1 MNHPEPVLEMYNYH
15 AWTNGVIIDRLNEL
29 PEHVYHKEIQSG
41 FSSVSKVLSHIYL
54 TDYAWFDII
63 SGISMDEA
71 MASSS
76 ELKEEV
82 EKKSIEEMKKTFM
95 DLYERNKALLSTV
108 DMEKVMVVDNPY
120 AGSLETTISES
131 VLHVVTHGSYHRGNI
146 ATMLRQM
153 GHTSVMQDFGLYL
166 YTKSNIKLYTISW
179 IGGMYRWMNLLAPV
193 FTVHM
198 MCIVRLVF

>member
-15 AWTNGVIIDRLNEL
+15 AWANGVIIDRLNEL
-29 PEHVYHKEIQSG
+29 PEHIYHKEIQSG

-63 SGISMDEA
+63 SGIRMNEA

-82 EKKSIEEMKKTFM
+82 EKKSIEEMKKKFI

-166 YTKSNIKLYTISW
+166 YTK
-179 IGGMYRWMNLLAPV
+179 
-193 FTVHM
+193 
-198 MCIVRLVF
+198 

>member
-15 AWTNGVIIDRLNEL
+15 AWANGVIIDRLNEL
-29 PEHVYHKEIQSG
+29 PEHIYHKEIQSG

-54 TDYAWFDII
+54 TDYTWFDII

-82 EKKSIEEMKKTFM
+82 EKKSIEEMKKIFM
-95 DLYERNKALLSTV
+95 DLYVRNKELLSTV

-120 AGSLETTISES
+120 AGALETTISES

-166 YTKSNIKLYTISW
+166 YTK
-179 IGGMYRWMNLLAPV
+179 
-193 FTVHM
+193 
-198 MCIVRLVF
+198 

>member
-1 MNHPEPVLEMYNYH
+1 LYNYH
-15 AWTNGVIIDRLNEL
+15 AWANGVIIDRLNEL
-29 PEHVYHKEIQSG
+29 PEHIYHKEIQSG

-54 TDYAWFDII
+54 TDYTWFDII

-76 ELKEEV
+76 ELKKEV
-82 EKKSIEEMKKTFM
+82 EKKSIEEMKKIFI
-95 DLYERNKALLSTV
+95 DLYERSKALLSTE

-166 YTKSNIKLYTISW
+166 YTK
-179 IGGMYRWMNLLAPV
+179 
-193 FTVHM
+193 
-198 MCIVRLVF
+198 

>member
-15 AWTNGVIIDRLNEL
+15 SWANGVIIDRLNEL
-29 PEHVYHKEIQSG
+29 PQHIYHKEIQSG

-63 SGISMDEA
+63 TGKSMDEA
-71 MASSS
+71 MASSNQ
-76 ELKEEV
+76 LRKEV
-82 EKKSIEEMKKTFM
+82 EKKGIEEMKIIFL
-95 DLYERNKALLSTV
+95 DLYDRNKALLSTA
-108 DMEKVMVVDNPY
+108 DMEKVIIVDNPY
-120 AGSLETTISES
+120 AGFLETSISES

-166 YTKSNIKLYTISW
+166 YSK
-179 IGGMYRWMNLLAPV
+179 
-193 FTVHM
+193 
-198 MCIVRLVF
+198 

>member
-15 AWTNGVIIDRLNEL
+15 AWANGVIIDRLNEL

-63 SGISMDEA
+63 SGISMNEA

-108 DMEKVMVVDNPY
+108 DMEKIMVVDNPY

-166 YTKSNIKLYTISW
+166 YTK
-179 IGGMYRWMNLLAPV
+179 
-193 FTVHM
+193 
-198 MCIVRLVF
+198 

>member
-1 MNHPEPVLEMYNYH
+1 MNHPEPVLEMYSYH
-15 AWTNGVIIDRLNEL
+15 AWANGVIIDRLNEL
-29 PEHVYHKEIQSG
+29 PEHIYHKEIQSG

-82 EKKSIEEMKKTFM
+82 EKRSIEEMKKTFI
-95 DLYERNKALLSTV
+95 DLYERNKAILGTE

-120 AGSLETTISES
+120 AGSLETNISES

-166 YTKSNIKLYTISW
+166 YTK
-179 IGGMYRWMNLLAPV
+179 
-193 FTVHM
+193 
-198 MCIVRLVF
+198 

>member
-15 AWTNGVIIDRLNEL
+15 AWANGVIIDRLNEL

-63 SGISMDEA
+63 SGKSMDEA

-108 DMEKVMVVDNPY
+108 DMEKVMVVDNSY

-166 YTKSNIKLYTISW
+166 YTK
-179 IGGMYRWMNLLAPV
+179 
-193 FTVHM
+193 
-198 MCIVRLVF
+198 

>member
-1 MNHPEPVLEMYNYH
+1 MNHLEPVLEMYNYH
-15 AWTNGVIIDRLNEL
+15 AWANGVIIDRLNEL
-29 PEHVYHKEIQSG
+29 PEHIYHKEIQSG

-54 TDYAWFDII
+54 TDYTWFDII

-82 EKKSIEEMKKTFM
+82 EKKSIEEMKKIFIN
-95 DLYERNKALLSTV
+95 LYERNKALLSTE

-146 ATMLRQM
+146 ATMLRQL

-166 YTKSNIKLYTISW
+166 YTK
-179 IGGMYRWMNLLAPV
+179 
-193 FTVHM
+193 
-198 MCIVRLVF
+198 

>member
-15 AWTNGVIIDRLNEL
+15 AWANGVIIDRLNEL
-29 PEHVYHKEIQSG
+29 PEHIYHKEIQSG

-54 TDYAWFDII
+54 TDYTWFVII
-63 SGISMDEA
+63 SGKSMDEA

-76 ELKEEV
+76 ELKKEV
-82 EKKSIEEMKKTFM
+82 EKKSIEEMKKIFI
-95 DLYERNKALLSTV
+95 DLYERNKALLSTE

-166 YTKSNIKLYTISW
+166 YTK
-179 IGGMYRWMNLLAPV
+179 
-193 FTVHM
+193 
-198 MCIVRLVF
+198 

>member
-15 AWTNGVIIDRLNEL
+15 AWANGVIIDRLIEL

-54 TDYAWFDII
+54 TDYAWFDIF

-71 MASSS
+71 MASFS

-166 YTKSNIKLYTISW
+166 YTK
-179 IGGMYRWMNLLAPV
+179 
-193 FTVHM
+193 
-198 MCIVRLVF
+198 

>member
-1 MNHPEPVLEMYNYH
+1 MTHPEPVLEMYNYH
-15 AWTNGVIIDRLNEL
+15 AWANGVIIDRLNEL

-71 MASSS
+71 MESSS

-82 EKKSIEEMKKTFM
+82 EKKSIEEMKKTFI

-166 YTKSNIKLYTISW
+166 YTK
-179 IGGMYRWMNLLAPV
+179 
-193 FTVHM
+193 
-198 MCIVRLVF
+198 

>member
-15 AWTNGVIIDRLNEL
+15 AWANGVIIDRLNEL
-29 PEHVYHKEIQSG
+29 PEHIYHKEIQSG

-54 TDYAWFDII
+54 TDYTWFDII

-76 ELKEEV
+76 ELKKEL
-82 EKKSIEEMKKTFM
+82 EKKSIEEMKKIFI
-95 DLYERNKALLSTV
+95 DLYERNKALLSTE

-166 YTKSNIKLYTISW
+166 YTK
-179 IGGMYRWMNLLAPV
+179 
-193 FTVHM
+193 
-198 MCIVRLVF
+198 

>member
-1 MNHPEPVLEMYNYH
+1 MNHLEPVLEMYNYH
-15 AWTNGVIIDRLNEL
+15 AWANGVIIDRLNEL
-29 PEHVYHKEIQSG
+29 PEHIYHKEIQSG

-54 TDYAWFDII
+54 TDYTWFDII

-76 ELKEEV
+76 ELKKEV
-82 EKKSIEEMKKTFM
+82 EKKSIEEMKKIFI
-95 DLYERNKALLSTV
+95 DLYERNKALLSTE
-108 DMEKVMVVDNPY
+108 DMEKVMVVNNPY

-131 VLHVVTHGSYHRGNI
+131 VLHIVTHGSYHRGNI

-166 YTKSNIKLYTISW
+166 YTK
-179 IGGMYRWMNLLAPV
+179 
-193 FTVHM
+193 
-198 MCIVRLVF
+198 

>member
-1 MNHPEPVLEMYNYH
+1 MNHLEPVLEMYNYH
-15 AWTNGVIIDRLNEL
+15 AWANGVIIDRLNEL
-29 PEHVYHKEIQSG
+29 PEHIYHKEIQSG

-54 TDYAWFDII
+54 TDYTWFDII

-76 ELKEEV
+76 ELKKEV
-82 EKKSIEEMKKTFM
+82 EKKSIEEMKKIFI
-95 DLYERNKALLSTV
+95 DLYERNKAILSTE

-131 VLHVVTHGSYHRGNI
+131 VLHIVTHGSYHRGNI

-166 YTKSNIKLYTISW
+166 YTK
-179 IGGMYRWMNLLAPV
+179 
-193 FTVHM
+193 
-198 MCIVRLVF
+198 

>member
-15 AWTNGVIIDRLNEL
+15 AWANGVIIDRLNEL
-29 PEHVYHKEIQSG
+29 PEHIYHKEIQSG

-54 TDYAWFDII
+54 TDYTWFDII

-82 EKKSIEEMKKTFM
+82 EKKSIEEMKKIFI
-95 DLYERNKALLSTV
+95 DLYERNKALLSTEG
-108 DMEKVMVVDNPY
+108 MEKKMVVDNPY

-131 VLHVVTHGSYHRGNI
+131 VLHIVTHGSYHRGNI

-166 YTKSNIKLYTISW
+166 YTK
-179 IGGMYRWMNLLAPV
+179 
-193 FTVHM
+193 
-198 MCIVRLVF
+198 

>member
-15 AWTNGVIIDRLNEL
+15 AWANGVIIDRLNEL

-63 SGISMDEA
+63 SGKSMDEA
-71 MASSS
+71 IASSS

-108 DMEKVMVVDNPY
+108 DMEKVMVVDTPY

-166 YTKSNIKLYTISW
+166 YTK
-179 IGGMYRWMNLLAPV
+179 
-193 FTVHM
+193 
-198 MCIVRLVF
+198 

>member
-15 AWTNGVIIDRLNEL
+15 AWANGVIIDRLNEL
-29 PEHVYHKEIQSG
+29 PEHIYHKEIQSG

-54 TDYAWFDII
+54 TDYTWFDII

-76 ELKEEV
+76 ELKKEV
-82 EKKSIEEMKKTFM
+82 EKKSIEEMKKIFI
-95 DLYERNKALLSTV
+95 DLYERNKALLSTE

-166 YTKSNIKLYTISW
+166 YTK
-179 IGGMYRWMNLLAPV
+179 
-193 FTVHM
+193 
-198 MCIVRLVF
+198 